1 MLYFY
6 ILKKTKKNV
15 PLNFYDNFIY
25 LQNNPTCT
33 SLFDAK
39 WVCVCICVMLCDF
52 SKLRNVEKSPDKRNT
67 KMQYQ

>member
-6 ILKKTKKNV
+6 IFKKTKKNV

-33 SLFDAK
+33 SLFGAK
-39 WVCVCICVMLCDF
+39 WVCVYVCVC
-52 SKLRNVEKSPDKRNT
+52 V
-67 KMQYQ
+67 